1 MNDLKLYGKGE
12 KLVDILVQSVRVV
25 SEDVEWNLEYK
36 NVQSW
41 SWRGG
46 NLSSQ
51 RELSSQVKDC
61 MIWAVNDGDV
71 DSYKYLRV
79 LEGDEIKHT
88 RWKEELRR
96 ITFVKYREYLSLKW
110 MVGIMVLEI
119 NCRVVAVVWF
129 AAGMVEWTK
138 ILELQIVD
146 RKMRNIYVILASAGW
161 YRQALL

>member
-1 MNDLKLYGKGE
+1 MDDLKLYGKSE
-12 KLVDILVQSVRVV
+12 NQVDILVQSVRVV

-51 RELSSQVKDC
+51 RELSSQLKNC

-71 DSYKYLRV
+71 DAYKYLRV

-110 MVGIMVLEI
+110 MVGIY
-119 NCRVVAVVWF
+119 NGPRNQ
-129 AAGMVEWTK
+129 
-138 ILELQIVD
+138 LQSSGSSVICSRNGGVD
-146 RKMRNIYVILASAGW
+146 KNIRATDCG
-161 YRQALL
+161 